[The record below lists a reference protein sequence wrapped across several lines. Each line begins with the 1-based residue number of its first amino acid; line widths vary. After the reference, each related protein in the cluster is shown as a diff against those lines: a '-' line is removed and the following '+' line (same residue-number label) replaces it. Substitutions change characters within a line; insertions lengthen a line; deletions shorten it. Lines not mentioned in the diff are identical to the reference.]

1 MPVHTGPSTSPQA
14 AALFGLILLFVDVA
28 IALYFIND
36 LYKPERRVAGGD
48 KTIWMAIILF
58 GSVLGWLAYL
68 SFGRES

>member
-1 MPVHTGPSTSPQA
+1 MPAHTGPSTSPQA
-14 AALFGLILLFVDVA
+14 AALLGLIFLFVDIA